1 MPEKK
6 IYTWN
11 WVDTQL
17 NNIGEQLEG
26 SSKPEFVTGIPRGGL
41 IPAVLLS
48 HRFDIPFIGLEAAK
62 TLPGNLKKK
71 ILVIDDISDTGNTL
85 QQIHRHNFITA
96 ALAMRRS
103 STYTPLYV
111 GEYIKDDHWLVFPWE
126 NITSKTIQ
134 DYLVK

>member
-48 HRFDIPFIGLEAAK
+48 HRFDIPFIGL
-62 TLPGNLKKK
+62 
-71 ILVIDDISDTGNTL
+71 
-85 QQIHRHNFITA
+85 
-96 ALAMRRS
+96 S
-103 STYTPLYV
+103 S
-111 GEYIKDDHWLVFPWE
+111 
-126 NITSKTIQ
+126 
-134 DYLVK
+134 